1 MNGRGTIGR
10 GAIAGL
16 ALALALALPGLAQEE
31 PATSPVPPSRFGVQS
46 YEPKLLRFLELIGS
60 VQFLRQLCAPG
71 EGTSWRDNAAAI
83 IEAEGD
89 TARRKERLTAAFNRG
104 YRAFSAYSQCNDAA
118 IYAIDRYMR
127 EGEALGRDLLV
138 RYGE

>member
-1 MNGRGTIGR
+1 MTGFARATLR
-10 GAIAGL
+10 TVVL
-16 ALALALALPGLAQEE
+16 ALALAGAPALAQEA
-31 PATSPVPPSRFGVQS
+31 PTAPPSRFAPQG
-46 YEPKLLRFLELIGS
+46 YEPKLLRFLEIVGS

-89 TARRKERLTAAFNRG
+89 TALRKERLTAAFNRG